1 MDYDFSRLSTRSFEQ
16 LIQALSFRL
25 LGSGITIFGDG
36 PDGGREATFEGVI
49 PYPPSSEPFDNGFW
63 DGYGVI
69 QAKFKQRPDGTG
81 KDTDWALKDLKGE
94 LEKFTDK
101 KRELRKPEFYIFVTN
116 ITLSS
121 VAEKGG
127 KDRANALINEFKSS
141 LGLIDFRIW
150 DYDQLRTMLDTYED
164 IRTTYNAWIMPGD
177 VLSALMKSL
186 ELKAPDSKKIMRNFV
201 QKEIRAEQ
209 YVKLGQADH
218 NEQKRIPLAKVFV
231 DLPISASEESW
242 RSSTA
247 MKELLS
253 ISGQLLNDIGSNNE
267 MPSKAHRKLGRVVFV
282 GGPGQGKS
290 TLTQFFCQ
298 THRVALLE
306 LEQSQP
312 TSEVLR
318 ICRHV
323 KEECESEKLL
333 MPSMPRFP
341 IRVELNQFATSLA
354 KGNADSLFDYILK
367 RIKSKTNYDLESEDL
382 RKWLACYPWL
392 IALDGLDEVPS
403 SSNRIEV
410 LDAVQDFLID
420 AHDCNADLLIIS
432 TTRPQGYNDDFS
444 PKEYRHFQLAH
455 LNTRQ
460 ALHYA
465 KRLIKQKLADDEDK
479 IQMLLGRMQRASTE
493 NATARLMRSPLQ
505 VTIMTLLVESLG
517 EPPKEKWKLFSEYY
531 RVINTRE
538 KERDI
543 PAARLLAS
551 FQTDIDTIHQRVGLN
566 LQATSEKTG
575 GTDALLSISEFD
587 DIVESRLDEEGHT
600 GSEADTLKKDIVS
613 TAMERLVF
621 LVAPKQEKIGF
632 EIRSLQEYM
641 AAECLMSADDETKRK
656 NLRAI
661 IFASHWRNVFL
672 FAAGKCFHKEQHLR
686 ADIVQFCNE
695 LNEGD
700 ISNKPKTGYLEKL
713 TLSGSLLALEILED
727 GAIGNQ
733 PNYMR
738 AFLRLALR
746 LLELPHSDFVNRL
759 AELYD
764 TKYSEIYKEEIR
776 SQLSKSCKEVKIVT
790 WQLLIQLKTNQDS
803 WINETFVS
811 DWPNNKTDVLEIIQ
825 TLISDK
831 KVKITPW
838 VSEIWASAILHLPIP
853 ATNDMSSP
861 FDTIAARRDLY
872 LKAPEGLKNIF
883 KHVKEVAHEHEY
895 KIKEVPDCFSIL
907 IHGVQ
912 EKVAE
917 DTPLVVLPNDTHP
930 TWHWV
935 NKALNFWE
943 QPSKDALHSLVKSF
957 TVLHDKYCMTNISSW
972 PIPWPVRSAVCHII
986 EDPSDDEILNSIANG
1001 DLGDTQDWLQAQE
1014 RWKSNKLSADDVLF
1028 CSANKLPFDKKI
1040 GKVGYPSNI
1049 AGASISHTPD
1059 FPKVVDYMYE
1069 LWVQSKGTPTEKYI
1083 KSNLI
1088 FLLAAITRRQEHE
1101 SNSKIIFDLTEI
1113 LSKDRHLNWTRLDI
1127 LDAIPESQYKS
1138 ANIDKVL
1145 RLLGEFETLFAPKT
1159 FSGVCEY
1166 IESQIIKSPESLHLL
1181 KLLTVYVVAGYQIKS
1196 PLLIIPTLEKNKIS
1210 NNALIRLA
1218 CIDNTTDITDI
1229 GSELL
1234 KLYSS
1239 TGDPTKD
1246 IIATIK
1252 NHKLSGERLEKVLCT
1267 LYQGLAVEKWKDRQ
1281 QILEEMR
1288 EQQQKHLSHSEMFVK
1303 Q

>member
-16 LIQALSFRL
+16 LIQALSFRV

-36 PDGGREATFEGVI
+36 PDGGREATFEGAI
-49 PYPPSSEPFDNGFW
+49 PFPSSGDPFDNGFW

-69 QAKFKQRPDGTG
+69 QAKFKQRPEGTG
-81 KDTDWALKDLKGE
+81 KDTDWALKDLKEE
-94 LEKFTDK
+94 LEKFTDQ

-121 VAEKGG
+121 VADKGG
-127 KDRANALINEFKSS
+127 KDRANALINEFKPS

-150 DYDQLRTMLDTYED
+150 DYDQLRTMLDTYEE

-177 VLSALMKSL
+177 VLSTLMKSL
-186 ELKAPDSKKIMRNFV
+186 ELKTTDFKKVMRNFV
-201 QKEIRAEQ
+201 QKELRAEQ

-218 NEQKRIPLAKVFV
+218 NEQKRTPLAKVFV
-231 DLPISASEESW
+231 DLPISASEERSH
-242 RSSTA
+242 SSTA
-247 MKELLS
+247 MHELLF
-253 ISGQLLNDIGSNNE
+253 ISGQLLSNRELHNE
-267 MPSKAHRKLGRVVFV
+267 SSKNSKVGRVVFV

-306 LEQSQP
+306 LEQSP
-312 TSEVLR
+312 PISEILE
-318 ICRHV
+318 ICKNV

-333 MPSMPRFP
+333 LPSMPRFP
-341 IRVELNQFATSLA
+341 IRVELNQFATTLA
-354 KGNADSLFDYILK
+354 KGEADSLFDYILQ
-367 RIKSKTNYDLESEDL
+367 RIKLRTNYDLEAEDL
-382 RKWLACYPWL
+382 RKWLGCYPWL

-403 SSNRIEV
+403 SSNRVQV

-444 PKEYRHFQLAH
+444 PKEYQHFQLAH
-455 LNTRQ
+455 LNTQQ

-465 KRLIKQKLADDEDK
+465 QRLIKHKLADDEDK
-479 IQMLLGRMQRASTE
+479 IQMLLGRMERASTE

-600 GSEADTLKKDIVS
+600 GGEAYTLKTDIVS

-641 AAECLMSADDETKRK
+641 AAECLMRWDDETKRK

-700 ISNKPKTGYLEKL
+700 ISNNPKTGNLEKL

-727 GAIGNQ
+727 GAIENQ

-746 LLELPHSDFVNRL
+746 LLELPHSGFVNRL

-764 TKYSEIYKEEIR
+764 TKYSEIYKEEIH
-776 SQLSKSCKEVKIVT
+776 SQLSKSCKEVKIVA
-790 WQLLIQLKTNQDS
+790 WQLLIQLKINEDS

-811 DWPNNKTDVLEIIQ
+811 DWPNNQTDVLEIIQ
-825 TLISDK
+825 LLISDK
-831 KVKITPW
+831 NVKITPW
-838 VSEIWASAILHLPIP
+838 VSEVWANAILHLPTP
-853 ATNDMSSP
+853 ATRDVSSA
-861 FDTIAARRDLY
+861 FDTIEAKGDLY
-872 LKAPEGLKNIF
+872 QKAPQVLKNIF
-883 KHVKEVAHEHEY
+883 KYVEGVAHEY
-895 KIKEVPDCFSIL
+895 KYKYIIKDAPDCFSII
-907 IHGVQ
+907 IHGAQ
-912 EKVAE
+912 ENLTE
-917 DTPLVVLPNDTHP
+917 HTPLVALPDDTHP
-930 TWHWV
+930 TWHWL
-935 NKALNFWE
+935 NEALNFWG
-943 QPSKDALHSLVKSF
+943 QPSKGALHSL
-957 TVLHDKYCMTNISSW
+957 
-972 PIPWPVRSAVCHII
+972 
-986 EDPSDDEILNSIANG
+986 
-1001 DLGDTQDWLQAQE
+1001 QDWLQAQE
-1014 RWKSNKLSADDVLF
+1014 RWNSNKLSADDVLY
-1028 CSANKLPFDKKI
+1028 CPVNELPFDKKI
-1040 GKVGYPSNI
+1040 GEVGFPSNI
-1049 AGASISHTPD
+1049 AGASISHTPN
-1059 FPKVVDYMYE
+1059 FPKVVDYIYG
-1069 LWVQSKGTPTEKYI
+1069 LWVQSKGTSTEKYI

-1088 FLLAAITRRQEHE
+1088 FLLGAITRYQRHE
-1101 SNSKIIFDLTEI
+1101 FNSKIILDLIDI
-1113 LSKDRHLNWTRLDI
+1113 LNKDRDRDWICLSILN
-1127 LDAIPESQYKS
+1127 AIPEAQYKS
-1138 ANIDKVL
+1138 ANIDKIL
-1145 RLLGEFETLFAPKT
+1145 RLLGEFKNLSAPDT
-1159 FSGVCEY
+1159 FSGVCNY
-1166 IESQIIKSPESLHLL
+1166 IESQIIHSHDTLHLL
-1181 KLLTVYVVAGYQIKS
+1181 KLLTIYVVAGYQIKS
-1196 PLLIIPTLEKNKIS
+1196 PLLILPILEKNKMS
-1210 NNALIRLA
+1210 NSALIRLA
-1218 CIDNTTDITDI
+1218 CIDYTTDTKKDI

-1239 TGDPTKD
+1239 PGDTTKD

-1252 NHKLSGERLEKVLCT
+1252 NHKLSGEHLENVLST

-1288 EQQQKHLSHSEMFVK
+1288 EQQQKHLSYIGDVCLK
-1303 Q
+1303 